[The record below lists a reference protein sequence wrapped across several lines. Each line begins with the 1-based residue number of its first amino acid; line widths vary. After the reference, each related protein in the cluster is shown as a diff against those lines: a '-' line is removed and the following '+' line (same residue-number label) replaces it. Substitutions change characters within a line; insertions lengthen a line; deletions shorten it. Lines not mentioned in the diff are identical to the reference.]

1 MNRTA
6 TRREC
11 DNEGYL
17 QSTIQIEELFA
28 SKGRV
33 KILKILVEEGE
44 LNISEI
50 GRRAH
55 LNYGTTIQHLEFLCK
70 TGIIQEKNFGRIR
83 IYRLKEEDIRARALR
98 SFFAL
103 WSNQ

>member
-1 MNRTA
+1 MNRA
-6 TRREC
+6 ASRR
-11 DNEGYL
+11 DYSSNGYV
-17 QSTIQIEELFA
+17 QPPIQIEELFA

-50 GRRAH
+50 GRRAR
-55 LNYGTTIQHLEFLCK
+55 LNYGTTVQHLEFLCK
-70 TGIIQEKNFGRIR
+70 TGIVQEKNFGRIR
-83 IYRLKEEDIRARALR
+83 IYRLKEEDIRVRALR

-103 WSNQ
+103 WYNQ